1 MKPPDREGRVSMH
14 DSEQE
19 HGRVASSQQAG
30 KITALQRQWFELHRP
45 SHGGMSVWLWH
56 DTAGMEVIAT
66 RKIRVKQNPAP
77 VFSQKIFL
85 RQNIDT
91 AIISCYTVSRFWK
104 TNRVC
109 KSFSKQFTYGPPDRG
124 GPGYRHLMCRSSGLW
139 PYGQP
144 GPLPIGNLDCLIDWV
159 KSSNFISWFLYN
171 HEIARFGVQTCET
184 VNKE

>member
-1 MKPPDREGRVSMH
+1 MQQHNNTSWTFTEKIIVGCHNRLFWHFVGRLRRSGHLFRRMTGTQLLLNLTAKNYMH
-14 DSEQE
+14 QSIDS
-19 HGRVASSQQAG
+19 
-30 KITALQRQWFELHRP
+30 
-45 SHGGMSVWLWH
+45 
-56 DTAGMEVIAT
+56 VI
-66 RKIRVKQNPAP
+66 
-77 VFSQKIFL
+77 SL
-85 RQNIDT
+85 
-91 AIISCYTVSRFWK
+91 CYTLSRFWK